1 MSESTT
7 SPDQSFIDSPFE
19 DIDNN
24 IPLIAILKNLV
35 LLDSVELM
43 LMLILIFIV
52 INKYLY
58 KFNIKL
64 LYKLVLLIP
73 NKYLPNIFK
82 NRFNNLDKAVDFNN
96 KFYNILFGIL
106 IIILLLFKL
115 AHIYFSSELYS
126 NIDDYILVYNY
137 IKKSNLLLLVI
148 PFLPNKFKFNGLT
161 KLPCSNIINKFTL
174 SGFVLLC
181 FIWYFYPLSCYI
193 FNSVIFAVIT
203 IFILTGTLIFRIL
216 YLNNIYKYKIPIVV
230 KINMKNHLLR
240 IDLIKIATFIAP
252 ILGLFFNKL
261 FCLVDFIQF
270 YFVLMFVLIALLAL
284 ASESFINY
292 AIKFY
297 IELLTLDEVLQEYS
311 INLAKGVQNMVHSFS
326 CKPVYIYMSVDRG
339 YFSNFITR
347 RYSTSA
353 IDKRDIENLGE
364 KKLKINMDSS
374 KIDQLK
380 KYKCGYKSY
389 INIFNMK
396 NKP

>member
-1 MSESTT
+1 MPYGLLPSASYHISFSKEPLAPDGASAGEGDKVVVVAGGVDNLVCSNSTQLPEVKLPVGGSNSFVRSASPVDGSTSSVRSGSPTEEISFNSSVRSDSPSESISSNSSVQSSLSESTT

-24 IPLIAILKNLV
+24 IPSIAILKNLV

-240 IDLIKIATFIAP
+240 IDLI
-252 ILGLFFNKL
+252 
-261 FCLVDFIQF
+261 
-270 YFVLMFVLIALLAL
+270 
-284 ASESFINY
+284 
-292 AIKFY
+292 
-297 IELLTLDEVLQEYS
+297 
-311 INLAKGVQNMVHSFS
+311 
-326 CKPVYIYMSVDRG
+326 
-339 YFSNFITR
+339 
-347 RYSTSA
+347 
-353 IDKRDIENLGE
+353 
-364 KKLKINMDSS
+364 
-374 KIDQLK
+374 
-380 KYKCGYKSY
+380 
-389 INIFNMK
+389 
-396 NKP
+396 

>member
-106 IIILLLFKL
+106 IIILLFFKL
-115 AHIYFSSELYS
+115 SHIFFSSELYS

-137 IKKSNLLLLVI
+137 IKNNKLLLLVI
-148 PFLPNKFKFNGLT
+148 PLLGNNFKLKGVTRTPF
-161 KLPCSNIINKFTL
+161 SFRIINKFTSL
-174 SGFVLLC
+174 VPFTLHLRVSGYQGVMLLC
-181 FIWYFYPLSCYI
+181 IICYTNPLFSYI
-193 FNSVIFAVIT
+193 FI
-203 IFILTGTLIFRIL
+203 R
-216 YLNNIYKYKIPIVV
+216 V
-230 KINMKNHLLR
+230 KIR
-240 IDLIKIATFIAP
+240 ITT
-252 ILGLFFNKL
+252 
-261 FCLVDFIQF
+261 
-270 YFVLMFVLIALLAL
+270 Y
-284 ASESFINY
+284 
-292 AIKFY
+292 
-297 IELLTLDEVLQEYS
+297 
-311 INLAKGVQNMVHSFS
+311 
-326 CKPVYIYMSVDRG
+326 
-339 YFSNFITR
+339 
-347 RYSTSA
+347 
-353 IDKRDIENLGE
+353 
-364 KKLKINMDSS
+364 
-374 KIDQLK
+374 
-380 KYKCGYKSY
+380 
-389 INIFNMK
+389 
-396 NKP
+396 